1 MPDNGRSTLG
11 LWGNRQQVQVLMVW
25 KINSSRALMDVM
37 KPTISD
43 LLCWLLCSSQGTE
56 SLHICS
62 FFLVG
67 YMIHHSHLKLATCPE
82 MLAFGFKGGYDFCI
96 LLSLVWL
103 REFIIYD
110 LSRIKGEEYF
120 FIFYFFVRSPG
131 QLEYKLG
138 RELCILTLHS
148 WVLSW
153 MDKVK
158 SRPCMSGKIQ
168 LYFNQMSPLGQLTL
182 TMSKTFPWTLIIFIK
197 VGFTIRKKKLK
208 APNKYLSISFPHS
221 SPLSSEPTFYSCQLP
236 FVTWR
241 KEKVTDWHQGEFLYI
256 RFSVSKRHWDLRLSN

>member
-197 VGFTIRKKKLK
+197 VGFTIRKK
-208 APNKYLSISFPHS
+208 N
-221 SPLSSEPTFYSCQLP
+221 
-236 FVTWR
+236 
-241 KEKVTDWHQGEFLYI
+241 
-256 RFSVSKRHWDLRLSN
+256 

>member
-1 MPDNGRSTLG
+1 
-11 LWGNRQQVQVLMVW
+11 
-25 KINSSRALMDVM
+25 M
-37 KPTISD
+37 KPVISD

-56 SLHICS
+56 SPHICS

-67 YMIHHSHLKLATCPE
+67 YMIHHSHLKLATCPD
-82 MLAFGFKGGYDFCI
+82 MLAFGFRGGYDFCI

-103 REFIIYD
+103 REFVIYD

-120 FIFYFFVRSPG
+120 LFFFVRSPG

-158 SRPCMSGKIQ
+158 NRPCLAKFS
-168 LYFNQMSPLGQLTL
+168 FTL
-182 TMSKTFPWTLIIFIK
+182 TRCLRWAIWLWQCQKPSHEL
-197 VGFTIRKKKLK
+197 
-208 APNKYLSISFPHS
+208 
-221 SPLSSEPTFYSCQLP
+221 LSSSS
-236 FVTWR
+236 R
-241 KEKVTDWHQGEFLYI
+241 
-256 RFSVSKRHWDLRLSN
+256 WDS